1 MEVPSYASN
10 IQPYGSQNGIKLAS
24 ENDSVKSVS
33 NSKEDRPT
41 VTRSVDRVSEQVKES
56 RQRAVDATNEM
67 VRKRDQLN
75 EEQRAKVV
83 EQMND
88 FVNSINKGLSF
99 RLDQE
104 SGREV
109 VTIYEAS
116 TGDVI
121 RQIPEE
127 EMLEV
132 LRRLAKEQDHRSGL
146 FNAKV

>member
-33 NSKEDRPT
+33 NSKEERQT
-41 VTRSVDRVSEQVKES
+41 VSRSADRVSEQVKAS

-67 VRKRDQLN
+67 VRKREQLN
-75 EEQRAKVV
+75 EEQRAKVM

-99 RLDQE
+99 RMDQE